1 MDGQD
6 VQTLCCENQALAAQT
21 LRCLGTP
28 VVKIQEEGVG
38 PWCSA
43 SCSPLCGRAAWPPRA
58 PCAGKAPALVPSTQ
72 QATVNPTLAHRL
84 WRGGQ
89 VSKRGVELNLC
100 V

>member
-38 PWCSA
+38 P
-43 SCSPLCGRAAWPPRA
+43 RAAHPAA
-58 PCAGKAPALVPSTQ
+58 PCEAEQRGHPVPRVLVKH
-72 QATVNPTLAHRL
+72 LRWFRAH
-84 WRGGQ
+84 
-89 VSKRGVELNLC
+89 SKPL
-100 V
+100 